1 MKLVV
6 GLGNPGRK
14 YVGTRHN
21 IGWAVLSEVARRCG
35 TSKPKARF
43 RGEVVEASLGGSSAL
58 LLCPHTYM
66 NRSGASVLA
75 ACDFYKL
82 SSEDVLV
89 VCDDFNLPLARLR
102 IRAAGSAGG
111 QNGLADVIRCL
122 GNNRVA
128 RLRIGIDA
136 PPASWDAADFVLSKF
151 KKAELPSVEI
161 AIGRAADA
169 VEVWARDGAET
180 CMNQFN
186 QKSSEE

>member
-6 GLGNPGRK
+6 GLGNPGQK

-21 IGWAVLSEVARRCG
+21 IGWDVLAEVARRHA
-35 TSKPKARF
+35 TAKPKVRF

-82 SSEDVLV
+82 ELEDVLI
-89 VCDDFNLPLARLR
+89 VCDDFNLALARLR
-102 IRAAGSAGG
+102 VRGGGSAGG

-122 GNNRVA
+122 GSDQVP
-128 RLRIGIDA
+128 RLRFGVGS
-136 PPASWDAADFVLSKF
+136 PPAAWNAADFVLSKF
-151 KKAELPSVEI
+151 NKNERSDVELAV
-161 AIGRAADA
+161 GRAADA
-169 VEVWARDGAET
+169 VEVWAQSGVET

-186 QKSSEE
+186 QKPSEE

>member
-21 IGWAVLSEVARRCG
+21 IGWDVLGEVARRHG
-35 TSKPKARF
+35 TSKPKLRF
-43 RGEVVEASLGGSSAL
+43 RGEVVEANLGGLSAL

-75 ACDFYKL
+75 AGDFYKL
-82 SSEDVLV
+82 NTEDVLV
-89 VCDDFNLPLARLR
+89 VCDDFNLPLTRLR
-102 IRAAGSAGG
+102 VRAAGSAGG

-122 GNNRVA
+122 GTDQVA
-128 RLRIGIDA
+128 RLRFGIGEP
-136 PPASWDAADFVLSKF
+136 PPAWDAADFVLSKF
-151 KKAELPSVEI
+151 KKAELPDVQFTL
-161 AIGRAADA
+161 GRAADA
-169 VEVWARDGAET
+169 VEVWARDGIKS

-186 QKSSEE
+186 QKTSEE